1 MASLTNSFVEDLN
14 VPYSE
19 VNPFVDFNNFVD
31 KYKHI
36 ILVIV
41 TAICLGIV
49 YVYYN
54 SIKIIKK
61 GKILGGGG

>member
-19 VNPFVDFNNFVD
+19 VNPFVDFNYFVD

-36 ILVIV
+36 ILITV
-41 TAICLGIV
+41 TAICLLIV

-54 SIKIIKK
+54 SIKVFKK

>member
-36 ILVIV
+36 ILIIV
-41 TAICLGIV
+41 TVICLGIV
-49 YVYYN
+49 YIYYN

>member
-19 VNPFVDFNNFVD
+19 VNPFVDFNYFVD

-36 ILVIV
+36 IIIAV
-41 TAICLGIV
+41 TAICLLIV

-54 SIKIIKK
+54 SIKVFKK